1 MAEDSERSILSDRT
15 VSSAAP
21 AQFDLREIFKPEIN
35 SAHSNSKA
43 EKHAQSWTD
52 KVFGTL
58 QILKHDLGPTVDTLR
73 HDASVVGHQGT
84 LLAEGVLT
92 GAVLNPING
101 TTELMNRI
109 LPTHVKEL
117 RLANQ
122 QEVDNSTAGKI
133 GETAGSIAD
142 FAALSLATGGIAG
155 VAGLTGVSADMLSLG
170 AAGALSGAVFSPSD
184 DTDSNVDFF
193 KARAEGAAIGGISS
207 LLGVAS
213 GSLLSG
219 VAAPIENAVLRRT
232 LAIGGGAILG
242 GALAAGS
249 TELTA
254 FSFTGKS
261 ADLSDLFWS
270 TGIGVLAGA
279 VSGVPNSDVDID
291 QAAQREPLRSTFVDR
306 PGEMPSGAV
315 RTLGGNTVKR
325 PLTRVSPRH
334 STKPDESDDSDGN

>member
-1 MAEDSERSILSDRT
+1 MAENAERSISSDRT
-15 VSSAAP
+15 VSSAP
-21 AQFDLREIFKPEIN
+21 VAQFDLREIFKPEIN
-35 SAHSNSKA
+35 SAHSNSTA
-43 EKHAQSWTD
+43 DKHAQSWTD

-58 QILKHDLGPTVDTLR
+58 QILKNDVGPTIDTIR

-84 LLAEGVLT
+84 LLAEGLLT

-101 TTELMNRI
+101 TTQLMNRI
-109 LPTHVKEL
+109 LPTHIKEL
-117 RLANQ
+117 RLDNQ
-122 QEVDNSTAGKI
+122 QEVDNSIAGKI

-155 VAGLTGVSADMLSLG
+155 AAGLTGVAADMISLG
-170 AAGALSGAVFSPSD
+170 SAGALSGAVFSPSD
-184 DTDSNVDFF
+184 DKDSNVNFF

-254 FSFTGKS
+254 FSFTGKA

-270 TGIGVLAGA
+270 AGVGALAGA
-279 VSGVPNSDVDID
+279 ASGVPDSDVDID
-291 QAAQREPLRSTFVDR
+291 QAAQREPSRTTFVDR

-315 RTLGGNTVKR
+315 RTLEGNTVKR
-325 PLTRVSPRH
+325 PLTRVSSGH
-334 STKPDESDDSDGN
+334 SPKPDERDNADGN